1 MLKLLYNNIGDIMK
15 FTLLKDEEFTRFVDQ
30 RPEKNFFQTTM
41 MRDRIEKEGKE
52 NYLVGVKDK
61 KGKVLAAAFIADTGH
76 RFWGKKTFESYKG
89 YIMDYSD
96 KELLNFFTEELKKFL
111 KEKDALRI
119 IIDPYIVNVSRDMD
133 AKETGEVDN
142 RPIAKNLEK
151 LGYYYNANG
160 AQVKWCYCLDI
171 NGKSSEELFK
181 EFRSSTRNNINK
193 TISKFKLNIRDLNK
207 DQLQEFKK
215 ITEDTCDRREFQDKT
230 LKYYEDMYD
239 AFGKDVVFKICELNC
254 DEYISNLKAE
264 IEEYNRKI
272 NELSDSSS
280 NRKKKEEY
288 KKQLESN
295 ENKIK
300 ETEALKAE
308 KGNVIPLSAAMFILY
323 GDEIVYL
330 FSGSYEEYM
339 KYCGQ
344 YRLQW
349 EIIKYAADNGYRRYN
364 FYGIQDVFNP
374 KGKDYGVYE
383 FKKGFGGYV
392 EELLGSYI
400 LDIDSKAKI
409 YNLLRKIKRIIKR

>member
-1 MLKLLYNNIGDIMK
+1 MFNLLYNELGDNMK
-15 FTLLKDEEFTRFVDQ
+15 FTILEDKEFTEFVDH
-30 RPEKNFFQTTM
+30 RPEKNFFQTIM
-41 MRDRIEKEGKE
+41 MRNRIQNEGKE

-61 KGKVLAAAFIADTGH
+61 KGKVIAAAFVADTGH
-76 RFWGKKTFESYKG
+76 RFMGKKTFESYKG
-89 YIMDYSD
+89 FIMDYTD
-96 KELLNFFTEELKKFL
+96 KELLKFFTTEIKKFL
-111 KEKDALRI
+111 KEKDGLRL

-142 RPIAKNLEK
+142 RYIAKYLEE
-151 LGYYYNANG
+151 LGYYFNENG

-171 NGKSSEELFK
+171 NGKTSDELFK

-193 TISKFKLNIRDLNK
+193 TITKFKLNIRDLKKN
-207 DQLQEFKK
+207 QLHEFKK
-215 ITEDTCDRREFQDKT
+215 VTEDTCDRREFQDKT

-254 DEYISNLKAE
+254 DEYIANM
-264 IEEYNRKI
+264 EEENQKFNRKI

-280 NRKKKEEY
+280 NRKKKEEF
-288 KKQLESN
+288 KKQ
-295 ENKIK
+295 
-300 ETEALKAE
+300 
-308 KGNVIPLSAAMFILY
+308 
-323 GDEIVYL
+323 

-339 KYCGQ
+339 KFCGQ

-349 EIIKYAADNGYRRYN
+349 EIIKYAADHGYKRYN

-374 KGKDYGVYE
+374 EGKDYGVYE

-400 LDIDSKAKI
+400 IDIDSKSKI
-409 YNLLRKIKRIIKR
+409 YNFLRKIKKLIKR